1 MKHDFLER
9 LKAEGWRENA
19 DGSWSKSRV
28 VARLCPA
35 QHEHDPQCAV
45 AETVSHESAGEGSVG
60 QRIARRSHLSV
71 RRNCRPILAVT
82 FVAFVRRLRD
92 DDNLTGGL
100 KFLRDS
106 VAHSLGIDDA
116 DPRVIWQCRQVE
128 TRGAEGTLVRI
139 EEIVSGRPK
148 IIKKI
153 SLQPGREGVNCLQ
166 IKGGGK
172 RERLGSPEKPECES
186 QAESR

>member
-1 MKHDFLER
+1 MTRCCHQTNRGTADQQEAWQKHVVKHDFLER

-35 QHEHDPQCAV
+35 QPEHDPQCAV

-139 EEIVSGRPK
+139 EEIVSGRRKSVETPTK
-148 IIKKI
+148 
-153 SLQPGREGVNCLQ
+153 PGQ
-166 IKGGGK
+166 K
-172 RERLGSPEKPECES
+172 
-186 QAESR
+186 